1 MYKDVKKKLIALVLS
16 ICMVATV
23 IEVVPIVKADA
34 NTETVISGLQVTGSN
49 GDKNITLTYIG
60 NQFTYTG
67 EEIYPTIKSVMI
79 DGTSTDIKEYC
90 KFVTTDGKKPVT
102 VGTYSV
108 VLEAKTAADGV
119 PNNPYRFTNK
129 NLDKKYTY
137 DIVQATA
144 EKITVTRNNPSGI
157 LIVDG
162 ENVYPDLKT
171 VTVEWES
178 GTYTKDLN
186 RNAEVEEYTVTP
198 VTQANDNSKK
208 TGTSGTFTVTL
219 NDTKNFSNVVSA
231 TIMDC
236 IVAYDL
242 GNNYEYFVDFEEIG
256 KTSFEYTGTSIAPK
270 LYLYQKNS
278 STPVRIAEL
287 TSTDFDITLSG
298 EKVTNGNAVEAGQY
312 QITVKPKRNNRVSL
326 NGELFTGTCTKTFTI
341 AERNAN
347 NYLVV
352 QCKNPDDPDSWLTI
366 TGDGAT
372 DLVLD
377 YDDGKEVLPPDM
389 RLVKKDNPTE
399 SGKVGFITVEKPNV
413 SEAGLASLVIKPEAG
428 SNYSG
433 TITVPYFIRSALV
446 VDQVKFG
453 DYSIG
458 KVNLPYTGEPWIPN
472 RLVVKNKGT
481 NAIELT
487 ENDDYE
493 VRYNYQVNGQFIKA
507 NEITATQAQGSEY
520 KAKMAAHGTKQILIY
535 GKGNYATK
543 DGSPAGMLE
552 YTISPE
558 NMSSNTIELSAD
570 AFFYDGT
577 SKKPTVTLKN
587 SQGTVIP
594 EGEYTVTYDNDTVN
608 AGSHN
613 VIVTAASGSNYV
625 GQLSKTYAI
634 NPVSFDDA
642 VIKESS
648 FTYNGSPIIP
658 TIVIKDT
665 NHVQYGASYEYE
677 LVAGKDYNIVDT
689 NGNTVLPSNLP
700 ANAGSYEII
709 LKNNQN
715 NLSNVTNPST
725 GQTKILSYTIQPKDI
740 KTEGFR
746 LLEVNGMGEIEWNA
760 GEVKPGVEAT
770 SGLQLDVD
778 YEVHYTG
785 LYGQVT
791 PDHSSGPAVKIS
803 GIGNYAND
811 YLIYYKITPRAL
823 YRSEIVTTGSSVT
836 YNESTNTYDL
846 TLEILDKARGNY
858 ALSGTSDYSITKVEY
873 SSDNGLTWSSSGSTA
888 ITGLNNAGYYKITVT
903 GKNDYKETRTILLS
917 CGKNLAVGYS
927 VSIHNGPVEYRYDGN
942 DHTPAAIDVSLRD
955 PEGNIVSADCYTIE
969 YVRTDGVKNNSHK
982 TVGTIYAVAV
992 GNPAK
997 GYYGKTAISDD
1008 EDAFYKIL
1016 PTIWK
1021 SDNYQIII
1029 DTNGGIMYDPERDP
1043 NEIPDVTVRYQITPG
1058 VWITLEHN
1066 RDYTINWNEAGFD
1079 KTSLL
1084 SAGTKKVSVT
1094 GKGNHVGNKKDAT
1107 YSVAPVSLDD
1117 CTLQKVESSSYADGN
1132 PAFTLV
1138 YKEHTLEQTVNVSQV
1153 KDFTCV
1159 ISGSGLT
1166 WNESTKRYETTY
1178 ILTGK
1183 GNYCGSIE
1191 VQVEVARTNLTS
1203 AEFADSAQEALPG
1216 QFYVE
1221 WNEAELLIKD
1231 ANLQQ
1236 TQRRQIKPEHFTVMY
1251 KPLGGGTPF
1260 ALEKGVDYK
1269 ISTENPYGKNN
1280 APGYNNGANYVKIS
1294 GINGYMGERQLPCLL
1309 YMDIEKATFASG
1321 SAISDG
1327 GTIRSDE
1334 FVEAYNAG
1342 NLDSLVKL
1350 LYDSGSGAQE
1360 VTDDNYD
1367 VTLVETSAT
1376 GFGIKHL
1383 LIKGTKKDP
1392 YYFAGTKQIT
1402 IQTTGNLDDAEVV
1415 INNNKPVYFKG
1426 IPITQPAISVR
1437 IGTKTLTQGVD
1448 FRIKTMPGIYNDTI
1462 GEGSITIEGL
1472 GDYSGTEKTKAFDI
1486 ICSLS
1491 DVKIRMADEENI
1503 MQDWTTGTQF
1513 SYGYT
1518 DGTSDRPGVQP
1529 AVEVYLPNATGGKG
1543 AMLQLDGSYE
1553 VNYQNSDHAGVASIV
1568 ITPIAG
1574 QFLDGSRTI
1583 SYTIRQTDIMPITG
1597 GPISYSYNQR
1607 VTYTGNAVTS
1617 SVDGG
1622 LNLVIKDSN
1631 CMNQELVEGRDYE
1644 VVYQANNRTDVTSE
1658 SRVTV
1663 NAKNGNYKGT
1673 FTFTF
1678 EIVPKDISA
1687 GDIIVNNDPIKMT
1700 YTGEGIVP
1708 TLDLKQTVG
1717 RQMTLVE
1724 DRDFEIVE
1732 YYDEG
1737 GHNRIADKTNP
1748 PAAPGIYYVGI
1759 QGIKNYQS
1767 RRQIK
1772 YEIVAQSI
1780 EQVKVEFVSTPHC
1793 IVDPRTNTPL
1803 CTYDATAHEPA
1814 VKVSY
1819 EGQELSTQDY
1829 IVTYTNN
1836 VNAGQATVTISA
1848 NTSIERPKFS
1858 GSVDV
1863 NFEIKARSI
1872 TEDLIDYQGITD
1884 GQEFPFDGN
1893 PVEPTVSITDKG
1905 LTGKPALVFL
1915 QDYDITYEDDNDD
1928 FNEHKYAGEVT
1939 MKITGIGNY
1948 EGEKI
1953 FTFYI
1958 GEDISKAYALYN
1970 GSSSVS
1976 TLYNGL
1982 IQAPDPTKITVEK
1995 NGTSIAQGT
2004 YDIAYYKDTIS
2015 KETKVGLDQF
2025 IDAGTYYITV
2035 VGVPSKGTYAKTP
2048 SQNCTYNITPKTIAG
2063 CTVSGYAGMYYYT
2076 GSPIQPVGIT
2086 VTDTDLPQGNQAS
2099 DGKRS
2104 VELVQNRD
2112 FTISYQNNNSAGKA
2126 TIVATGIGNYTGTV
2140 YAYFTIENSTINN
2153 SEEGDS
2159 TSQGS
2164 ISKDGMTTLTPDNII
2179 LTYDDSSNNFMRYT
2193 GAEVLPTVSFVGG
2206 YNRSDFEITGVNN
2219 VNPGKAT
2226 LVIRGK
2232 GGNYSGAI
2240 YMYFNIKA
2248 NLSTHGQMSA
2258 VPDQAYTGAILT
2270 PHVTVGVGNNVL
2282 TLNQDYQLTYSNN
2295 QNVGK
2300 ATITAQG
2307 VGDYYYGSIST
2318 TFNISNGAGGMSVS
2332 GYASS
2337 YIYSGNAIEPDVTVT
2352 MNGVTL
2358 TKNRDYTVTY
2368 ANNVNVGTATMT
2380 VRGIGSY
2387 SGTQTINYTIEA
2399 KNIENC
2405 MSNAIANVKYTGNTY
2420 TPVVTLTDAT
2430 TGKVLVQGSDYMIT
2444 YSNNTNPGTAS
2455 ITITALSRN
2464 YVGTKV
2470 IPFKITSAA
2479 VTGLRTGTIKN
2490 NSIKLAWTSQSYADG
2505 YQICNAQNKVIAT
2518 TANTSYT
2525 VKNLKSC
2532 TTYKY
2537 KVRSYVN
2544 NADGST
2550 AYGDFSTA
2558 VSAKTLLNTP
2568 KLKAKSTKK
2577 GVVTLTWSKVSKATG
2592 YEIYYSTKR
2601 NGIYTKLKTV
2611 SSSSKRVYYDRGL
2624 ATGEKYYYTIRA
2636 YRKVNGVK
2644 TYSNYNTIKAVTVK

>member
-16 ICMVATV
+16 ICMVAAV
-23 IEVVPIVKADA
+23 IEVVPIVRAAAEQNSEQEYLIHGKRSGTAGNAAPQTFKVKLVSGTTSFIYDGSSHIPTLEYVKDA
-34 NTETVISGLQVTGSN
+34 NGNEIKGVTLNGAGVNAGEYGCTLSADGYNFYTDESNQIPFRIEKATITDLSVTYDATQTLKLQTADGVTPTVSSVKATIQNGIIDIPSTQYTIAKLTHTGLSQTTQLTVNNDAGNFTAN
-49 GDKNITLTYIG
+49 DKLTKNLTYNVGYDLGG
-60 NQFTYTG
+60 NNEYGIKFTDGGETDYTGNKITPHIIFYKKSEPQITFNVGNNFEVTYDGSTDLPVAAKTYEVKVKPNGGDSGFASANNCIFTGTYTG
-67 EEIYPTIKSVMI
+67 SYTVKKKSSSNLHVWVDGPENSRI
-79 DGTSTDIKEYC
+79 DLMDPNVYLYLDYNEGNMVI
-90 KFVTTDGKKPVT
+90 
-102 VGTYSV
+102 
-108 VLEAKTAADGV
+108 
-119 PNNPYRFTNK
+119 PNNIVVQDANGTV
-129 NLDKKYTY
+129 DC
-137 DIVQATA
+137 DISYIGADRA
-144 EKITVTRNNPSGI
+144 GAAKM
-157 LIVDG
+157 
-162 ENVYPDLKT
+162 Y
-171 VTVEWES
+171 
-178 GTYTKDLN
+178 
-186 RNAEVEEYTVTP
+186 VTP
-198 VTQANDNSKK
+198 
-208 TGTSGTFTVTL
+208 
-219 NDTKNFSNVVSA
+219 
-231 TIMDC
+231 
-236 IVAYDL
+236 
-242 GNNYEYFVDFEEIG
+242 
-256 KTSFEYTGTSIAPK
+256 
-270 LYLYQKNS
+270 
-278 STPVRIAEL
+278 
-287 TSTDFDITLSG
+287 
-298 EKVTNGNAVEAGQY
+298 
-312 QITVKPKRNNRVSL
+312 
-326 NGELFTGTCTKTFTI
+326 
-341 AERNAN
+341 
-347 NYLVV
+347 
-352 QCKNPDDPDSWLTI
+352 
-366 TGDGAT
+366 
-372 DLVLD
+372 
-377 YDDGKEVLPPDM
+377 KE
-389 RLVKKDNPTE
+389 NT
-399 SGKVGFITVEKPNV
+399 
-413 SEAGLASLVIKPEAG
+413 
-428 SNYSG
+428 NYSG
-433 TITVPYFIRSALV
+433 VIEIEYFIRSDLKIQTFQFDSYGEGVNKLV
-446 VDQVKFG
+446 
-453 DYSIG
+453 YSG
-458 KVNLPYTGEPWIPN
+458 AFPGLV
-472 RLVVKNKGT
+472 RLVVTNKTDNVLDAGAYYDYEYFYDYYRESTNSWAGERLNPAAAKNDPNMKVAGKKKIIVVGRNGYNGSIVEQPFEIAKVNT
-481 NAIELT
+481 NDYRSRFSIELT
-487 ENDDYE
+487 
-493 VRYNYQVNGQFIKA
+493 
-507 NEITATQAQGSEY
+507 
-520 KAKMAAHGTKQILIY
+520 
-535 GKGNYATK
+535 
-543 DGSPAGMLE
+543 SPNS
-552 YTISPE
+552 YYY
-558 NMSSNTIELSAD
+558 
-570 AFFYDGT
+570 YDGT
-577 SKKPTVTLKN
+577 EKRPSFKLKYTAGGSTETINAVHYTTTYVDNKNAGTATIKVTFKSSSN
-587 SQGTVIP
+587 Y
-594 EGEYTVTYDNDTVN
+594 EGEVTQTFQIKQLSMEDVQLVGDPYVYNRAPIEPTFQIVN
-608 AGSHN
+608 AQTGN
-613 VIVTAASGSNYV
+613 IYPLTKGVDYV
-625 GQLSKTYAI
+625 LINDEGTELTQL
-634 NPVSFDDA
+634 P
-642 VIKESS
+642 
-648 FTYNGSPIIP
+648 
-658 TIVIKDT
+658 
-665 NHVQYGASYEYE
+665 Q
-677 LVAGKDYNIVDT
+677 
-689 NGNTVLPSNLP
+689 
-700 ANAGSYEII
+700 NAGSYTIKI
-709 LKNNQN
+709 QNKNTINIAGDTI
-715 NLSNVTNPST
+715 SKP
-725 GQTKILSYTIQPKDI
+725 YTIQKADI
-740 KTEGFR
+740 NQVTGFT
-746 LLEVNGMGEIEWNA
+746 LYGVNNGEIEWN
-760 GEVKPGVEAT
+760 GGVMRPT
-770 SGLQLDVD
+770 LSGSLLEPDVD
-778 YEVHYTG
+778 YTYDYTDNAR
-785 LYGQVT
+785 VT
-791 PDHSSGPAVKIS
+791 PNGNSGAAVVITAVPT
-803 GIGNYAND
+803 GNYQGEKKL
-811 YLIYYKITPRAL
+811 YFKITPRVL
-823 YRSEIVTTGSSVT
+823 RNKQIVTTGSSVT
-836 YNESTNTYDL
+836 YD
-846 TLEILDKARGNY
+846 
-858 ALSGTSDYSITKVEY
+858 SGTGKYTINLELVDTARDGYVLTTNDYSVTQVEY
-873 SSDNGLTWSSSGSTA
+873 SLDNGLTWVTQGSTV
-888 ITGLNNAGYYKITVT
+888 INGLTKAGTYRITVE
-903 GKNDYKETRTILLS
+903 GKNSYKDTRTIVLS
-917 CGKNLAVGYS
+917 CGKNLAVGYR
-927 VSIHNGPVEYRYDGN
+927 VHLDNGPIEYTYDG
-942 DHTPAAIDVSLRD
+942 DPHSPSAIDVKLKDEDGRLVDS
-955 PEGNIVSADCYTIE
+955 DCYTIDF
-969 YVRTDGVKNNSHK
+969 VRKDNVENQIFA
-982 TVGTIYAVAV
+982 TVGNIYAVAI
-992 GNPAK
+992 GKPEK
-997 GYYGKTAISDD
+997 GYYGRTAISDA
-1008 EDAFYKIL
+1008 EDAYYKIT
-1016 PTIWK
+1016 PAQWKTGTYEITIE
-1021 SDNYQIII
+1021 S
-1029 DTNGGIMYDPERDP
+1029 TGGIQYDPEADISDIP
-1043 NEIPDVTVRYQITPG
+1043 NVTVRCQLKPG
-1058 VWITLEHN
+1058 EWTGPLRKNI
-1066 RDYTINWNEAGFD
+1066 DYTINWEEDGFD

-1084 SAGTKKVSVT
+1084 SAGTKTVVVT
-1094 GKGNHVGNKKDAT
+1094 GIGNYAGNSRRAT
-1107 YSVAPVSLDD
+1107 YKVDPVPLDASM
-1117 CTLQKVESSSYADGN
+1117 LQKVESSSYADGN
-1132 PAFTLV
+1132 PSFTLV

-1166 WNESTKRYETTY
+1166 WNGSTQRYETTY

-1334 FVEAYNAG
+1334 FVEAYNTG

-1383 LIKGTKKDP
+1383 LIKGTKKEP

-1402 IQTTGNLDDAEVV
+1402 VQTTGNLENATVL
-1415 INNNKPVYFKG
+1415 INNGKDVLFKG
-1426 IPITQPAISVR
+1426 IPVTQPAISVK
-1437 IGTKTLTQGVD
+1437 IGNKTLTNGTD
-1448 FRIKTMPGIYNDTI
+1448 FEIKEFTGNDTI
-1462 GEGSITIEGL
+1462 GQATVTLIGL
-1472 GDYSGTEKTKAFDI
+1472 GDYRGTEITKEFNI
-1486 ICSLS
+1486 VCSLS
-1491 DVKIRMADEENI
+1491 DVKIRVADEEDI
-1503 MQDWTTGTQF
+1503 MRDYSMGTQF
-1513 SYGYT
+1513 SYAYT
-1518 DGTSDRPGVQP
+1518 DGTADRPGVQP
-1529 AVEVYLPNATGGKG
+1529 EVEVYLPNATGGMG
-1543 AMLQLDGSYE
+1543 AMLQLDTSYE

-1568 ITPIAG
+1568 ITPIAD
-1574 QFLDGSRTI
+1574 QFLTGSRTI
-1583 SYTIRQTDIMPITG
+1583 SYTIRQTNIAPTTAG
-1597 GPISYSYNQR
+1597 SISYSFNQR
-1607 VTYTGNAVTS
+1607 VTYTGNAITS
-1617 SVDGG
+1617 SADGG
-1622 LNLVIKDSN
+1622 LDLVIKDSN
-1631 CMNQELVEGRDYE
+1631 CNEQTLVEGRDYD
-1644 VVYQANNRTDVTSE
+1644 VIYQANNRTDVTSE
-1658 SRVTV
+1658 SRVTI
-1663 NAKNGNYKGT
+1663 NAKNGNYTGT
-1673 FTFTF
+1673 YTFSF
-1678 EIVPKDISA
+1678 EIIPKSINA
-1687 GDIIVNNDPIKMT
+1687 GDITVANSPIRMT
-1700 YTGEGIVP
+1700 YTGDKIVP
-1708 TLDLKQTVG
+1708 IIDLQQTAGKLTGLFVD
-1717 RQMTLVE
+1717 Q
-1724 DRDFEIVE
+1724 DYEIYG
-1732 YYDEG
+1732 YYDAG
-1737 GHNRIADKTNP
+1737 GHNQIGD
-1748 PAAPGIYYVGI
+1748 AAHAPSQPGSYFVGI
-1759 QGIKNYQS
+1759 KGINNYNS
-1767 RRQIK
+1767 TRLIP
-1772 YEIVAQSI
+1772 YEIVAKDI
-1780 EQVKVEFVSTPHC
+1780 KNVEVTFVSTEHC
-1793 IVDPRTNTPL
+1793 VVDPRTNTPL

-1814 VKVSY
+1814 VKVSF

-1848 NTSIERPKFS
+1848 NTSIERPKFT

-1863 NFEIKARSI
+1863 NFDIKARSI

-1893 PVEPTVSITDKG
+1893 PVEPAVSITDKG

-1958 GEDISKAYALYN
+1958 GEDISQAYALYN

-1995 NGTSIAQGT
+1995 NGTSIEQGT

-2076 GSPIQPVGIT
+2076 GLPIQPVGIT

-2153 SEEGDS
+2153 SGEGDS

-2405 MSNAIANVKYTGNTY
+2405 VSNAIANVKYTGNTY
-2420 TPVVTLTDAT
+2420 TPVVALTDAT

-2455 ITITALSRN
+2455 ITITALSKN

-2544 NADGST
+2544 NADGSM

>member
-16 ICMVATV
+16 ICMVAAV

-198 VTQANDNSKK
+198 VTQVGDSSKK

-740 KTEGFR
+740 NTEGFR
-746 LLEVNGMGEIEWNA
+746 LVGVNGDGEIEWN
-760 GEVKPGVEAT
+760 GENVKPDVEAT
-770 SGLQLDVD
+770 SGLIEKVD
-778 YEVHYTG
+778 YDIEYTG
-785 LYGQVT
+785 DFNKVT
-791 PDHSSGPAVKIS
+791 PMGNSGPAVKII
-803 GIGNYAND
+803 GKGNYKND
-811 YLIYYKITPRAL
+811 RFIYYKITPRSLAQQTITVDESDASWNASSYDINL
-823 YRSEIVTTGSSVT
+823 KINDNVRNGGYYLQTTD
-836 YNESTNTYDL
+836 YDV
-846 TLEILDKARGNY
+846 E
-858 ALSGTSDYSITKVEY
+858 KVEY
-873 SSDNGLTWSSSGSTA
+873 SLDGTNWSVNGNTNISGLASAGKYRITVRGKGDYKGTREIIVACGVDISNLYKVEVNGLFA
-888 ITGLNNAGYYKITVT
+888 E
-903 GKNDYKETRTILLS
+903 NDYKTSFEYNGETQ
-917 CGKNLAVGYS
+917 
-927 VSIHNGPVEYRYDGN
+927 
-942 DHTPAAIDVSLRD
+942 TPASIKLRNKEDASDVLD
-955 PEGNIVSADCYTIE
+955 PSNYTIS
-969 YVRTDGVKNNSHK
+969 YVRDDGEPMSE
-982 TVGTIYAVAV
+982 VGTIYVVAI
-992 GNPAK
+992 GNPLK
-997 GYYGKTAISDD
+997 GYCGKTVISN
-1008 EDAFYKIL
+1008 EKRAYYKIV
-1016 PTIWK
+1016 PASWGDNIRVTI
-1021 SDNYQIII
+1021 Q
-1029 DTNGGIMYDPERDP
+1029 THGGIQYDPISNIRS
-1043 NEIPDVTVRYQITPG
+1043 IPDVKVEYKLKG
-1058 VWITLEHN
+1058 VWKTLSNEA
-1066 RDYTINWNEAGFD
+1066 DYTLNLDSMSDSQKEAY
-1079 KTSLL
+1079 LQ
-1084 SAGTKKVSVT
+1084 AGEHIIEVT
-1094 GKGNHVGNKKDAT
+1094 GRGNYEDQYNYVKET
-1107 YSVAPVSLDD
+1107 YTVSPISLNDPNI
-1117 CTLQKVESSSYADGN
+1117 TIKPISNNYADGK
-1132 PAFTLV
+1132 PTFEVKYKKTILRETDKTL
-1138 YKEHTLEQTVNVSQV
+1138 YPV
-1153 KDFTCV
+1153 KYDYTCNQ
-1159 ISGSGLT
+1159 SGSAVVFNPGT
-1166 WNESTKRYETTY
+1166 SKYEMTY
-1178 ILTGK
+1178 VLIGD
-1183 GNYCGSIE
+1183 GNYCDKREI
-1191 VQVEVARTNLTS
+1191 QVEVEITDLAS
-1203 AEFADSAQEALPG
+1203 ASFADEGQEPQEG
-1216 QFYVE
+1216 QFYIQWVDE
-1221 WNEAELLIKD
+1221 ERLIK
-1231 ANLQQ
+1231 NGEKKEPKEFK
-1236 TQRRQIKPEHFTVMY
+1236 IYY
-1251 KPLGGGTPF
+1251 KPIGGGSPYALKLDRDYEIVRYGNNNTP
-1260 ALEKGVDYK
+1260 GR
-1269 ISTENPYGKNN
+1269 ENNFVTIRGL
-1280 APGYNNGANYVKIS
+1280 
-1294 GINGYMGERQLPCLL
+1294 NGYASGERDIPCTLFL
-1309 YMDIEKATFASG
+1309 DIREAKFAEGSDITSGGAIDLDKFMKAYP
-1321 SAISDG
+1321 D
-1327 GTIRSDE
+1327 
-1334 FVEAYNAG
+1334 

-1350 LYDSGSGAQE
+1350 YYNLGGTDIE
-1360 VTDDNYD
+1360 VTADHFD
-1367 VTLVETSAT
+1367 VSLNQSDPN
-1376 GFGIKHL
+1376 GFGVKNLWIT
-1383 LIKGTKKDP
+1383 GTKSAP
-1392 YYFAGTKQIT
+1392 YYFAGIKNVAIE
-1402 IQTTGNLDDAEVV
+1402 TTGNLENATVTVPD
-1415 INNNKPVYFKG
+1415 VYFKG
-1426 IPITQPAISVR
+1426 TPITASALALSVR
-1437 IGTKTLTQGVD
+1437 VGNNPPLTRDVD
-1448 FRIKTMPGIYNDTI
+1448 YKVTDIVHNTTI
-1462 GEGSITIEGL
+1462 GEATVTIVGL
-1472 GDYSGTEKTKAFDI
+1472 GQYRGTSKTQTFNI
-1486 ICSLS
+1486 LCSL
-1491 DVKIRMADEENI
+1491 DDVIVKIADQNN
-1503 MQDWTTGTQF
+1503 DWQLWEPGTQL
-1513 SYGYT
+1513 SYNYT
-1518 DGTSDRPGVQP
+1518 DGTQDRQGVQP
-1529 AVEVYLPNATGGKG
+1529 RVQVYLPNESGDPGVMLDEKIAYTASYLNCKDAGNAT
-1543 AMLQLDGSYE
+1543 
-1553 VNYQNSDHAGVASIV
+1553 IV
-1568 ITPIAG
+1568 LSPNEN
-1574 QFLDGSRTI
+1574 QFLTGTKQI
-1583 SYTIRQTDIMPITG
+1583 SYKIKQTSIEPTTG
-1597 GPISYSYNQR
+1597 SSISFSYNQR
-1607 VTYTGNAVTS
+1607 VTYTGNPITSKDGLDLVVT
-1617 SVDGG
+1617 
-1622 LNLVIKDSN
+1622 DSN
-1631 CMNQELVEGRDYE
+1631 CTEQTLVEGRDYN
-1644 VVYQANNRTDVTSE
+1644 VIYQDNNHTDVTSE
-1658 SRVTV
+1658 SRVTI
-1663 NAKNGNYKGT
+1663 NAKNGNYTGT
-1673 FTFTF
+1673 YTFSF
-1678 EIVPKDISA
+1678 EIIPKSINA
-1687 GDIIVNNDPIKMT
+1687 GDITVANSPIRMT
-1700 YTGEGIVP
+1700 YTGDKIVP
-1708 TLDLKQTVG
+1708 IIDLQQTAGKLTGLFVD
-1717 RQMTLVE
+1717 Q
-1724 DRDFEIVE
+1724 DYEIYG
-1732 YYDEG
+1732 YYDAG
-1737 GHNRIADKTNP
+1737 GHNQIGD
-1748 PAAPGIYYVGI
+1748 AAHAPSQPGSYYVGI
-1759 QGIKNYQS
+1759 KGINNYNS
-1767 RRQIK
+1767 TRLIP
-1772 YEIVAQSI
+1772 YEIVAKDI
-1780 EQVKVEFVSTPHC
+1780 KDVEVTFVSTEHC
-1793 IVDPRTNTPL
+1793 VVDPRTNTPL

-1814 VKVSY
+1814 VKVSF

-1848 NTSIERPKFS
+1848 NTSIERPKFT

-1863 NFEIKARSI
+1863 NFDIKARSI

-1905 LTGKPALVFL
+1905 LTGKPVLVFL

-1958 GEDISKAYALYN
+1958 GEDISQAYALYN

-1995 NGTSIAQGT
+1995 NGTSIEQGT

-2076 GSPIQPVGIT
+2076 GLPIQPVGIT

-2153 SEEGDS
+2153 SGEGDS

-2405 MSNAIANVKYTGNTY
+2405 VSNAIANVKYTGNTY
-2420 TPVVTLTDAT
+2420 TPVVALTDAT

-2455 ITITALSRN
+2455 ITITALSKN

-2544 NADGST
+2544 NADGSM

>member
-23 IEVVPIVKADA
+23 IEVVPIVRAA
-34 NTETVISGLQVTGSN
+34 AQNSN
-49 GDKNITLTYIG
+49 GEYEISCKRSGFDRKLLVKVSNTSFIYDGQSHVPTLDYVKIKN
-60 NQFTYTG
+60 
-67 EEIYPTIKSVMI
+67 S
-79 DGTSTDIKEYC
+79 DGTTSSLPEGITPIL
-90 KFVTTDGKKPVT
+90 TG
-102 VGTYSV
+102 
-108 VLEAKTAADGV
+108 AQTAAGNHV
-119 PNNPYRFTNK
+119 CTLSIPN
-129 NLDKKYTY
+129 
-137 DIVQATA
+137 
-144 EKITVTRNNPSGI
+144 S
-157 LIVDG
+157 
-162 ENVYPDLKT
+162 
-171 VTVEWES
+171 
-178 GTYTKDLN
+178 
-186 RNAEVEEYTVTP
+186 EYTVTQTADNEIP
-198 VTQANDNSKK
+198 FTITQAKIKSLKVTYNEGDTLKLK
-208 TGTSGTFTVTL
+208 TADGVKPTVTEVEAAIEATEKITIKL
-219 NDTKNFSNVVSA
+219 KPEQYDVTAITTVGEGLTSTLTVKNEDKNFTDGSVLSK
-231 TIMDC
+231 TLTCD
-236 IVAYDL
+236 VAYDL
-242 GNNYEYFVDFEEIG
+242 AGNHMYRVEFSDGG
-256 KTSFEYTGTSIAPK
+256 KTAYTGNEVTPPIRIAKISDPQYTFSLTNDFSLTYDGSTTKPK
-270 LYLYQKNS
+270 AAKKYTVELTPRSGENGYSTIGGEPFTGIYTGIYEVQKLDAANLFVYVDNPTGTGRLELNKNGDYLY
-278 STPVRIAEL
+278 
-287 TSTDFDITLSG
+287 
-298 EKVTNGNAVEAGQY
+298 
-312 QITVKPKRNNRVSL
+312 
-326 NGELFTGTCTKTFTI
+326 
-341 AERNAN
+341 
-347 NYLVV
+347 
-352 QCKNPDDPDSWLTI
+352 
-366 TGDGAT
+366 
-372 DLVLD
+372 LD
-377 YDDGKEVLPPDM
+377 YDEGNDVTPKNVEIQDANGTVECDIKYLNANKAGTATMVITPKETTNYAGTLEIHYFIRSDLKIQSFQFKGYGAGVNKLVYSGTFPGLVNIQVTNKSDSLLEMGSELDYEVYFDYYDTGANAWANADLTPAAAATNENMKAAGKKKIIVKGRNGYYGSNIEQPFEIAKVDTENYGSRFSIEFTSPANYYNYDGTAKEPTFNLKYTVDTSSETVDPIYYTKEYSNNVNAGQATLK
-389 RLVKKDNPTE
+389 VTFKDN
-399 SGKVGFITVEKPNV
+399 
-413 SEAGLASLVIKPEAG
+413 

-433 TITVPYFIRSALV
+433 T
-446 VDQVKFG
+446 
-453 DYSIG
+453 
-458 KVNLPYTGEPWIPN
+458 
-472 RLVVKNKGT
+472 
-481 NAIELT
+481 LT
-487 ENDDYE
+487 QTFQIKKLSLND
-493 VRYNYQVNGQFIKA
+493 V
-507 NEITATQAQGSEY
+507 
-520 KAKMAAHGTKQILIY
+520 
-535 GKGNYATK
+535 
-543 DGSPAGMLE
+543 
-552 YTISPE
+552 
-558 NMSSNTIELSAD
+558 
-570 AFFYDGT
+570 
-577 SKKPTVTLKN
+577 
-587 SQGTVIP
+587 
-594 EGEYTVTYDNDTVN
+594 
-608 AGSHN
+608 
-613 VIVTAASGSNYV
+613 VIVGA
-625 GQLSKTYAI
+625 
-634 NPVSFDDA
+634 P
-642 VIKESS
+642 
-648 FTYNGSPIIP
+648 FTYNRTPIEP
-658 TIVIKDT
+658 
-665 NHVQYGASYEYE
+665 E
-677 LVAGKDYNIVDT
+677 LRIQNGTSGVDYAMVKGRDY
-689 NGNTVLPSNLP
+689 VLIDDDGTEITGDP
-700 ANAGSYEII
+700 ATNAG
-709 LKNNQN
+709 
-715 NLSNVTNPST
+715 T
-725 GQTKILSYTIQPKDI
+725 YTIKI
-740 KTEGFR
+740 KNSNTTNIDGEVITRTYTINKANINDVTGFT
-746 LLEVNGMGEIEWNA
+746 LKGVNNGEIEWNGGTMEPELSGSLLVA
-760 GEVKPGVEAT
+760 GEDYTYVYTDNSIVTPIGNSGAAVVITAT
-770 SGLQLDVD
+770 PSGN
-778 YEVHYTG
+778 YTG
-785 LYGQVT
+785 EKKLYF
-791 PDHSSGPAVKIS
+791 
-803 GIGNYAND
+803 
-811 YLIYYKITPRAL
+811 KITS
-823 YRSEIVTTGSSVT
+823 RSLRQSDIVTTGSSVT
-836 YNESTNTYDL
+836 FNTSTNKFD
-846 TLEILDKARGNY
+846 INLDIEDEARGSY
-858 ALSGTSDYSITKVEY
+858 ALRDSADYDVSQVAYSVDGSIWVTQATPDIINLEK
-873 SSDNGLTWSSSGSTA
+873 
-888 ITGLNNAGYYKITVT
+888 AGYYKVTIT
-903 GKNDYKETRTILLS
+903 GKKDYKDTRTILLS
-917 CGKNLAVGYS
+917 CGINLAEGYS
-927 VSIHNGPVEYRYDGN
+927 VHLDTRAQKYTYDG
-942 DHTPAAIDVSLRD
+942 DPHTPAAIYVSVVD
-955 PEGNIVSADCYTIE
+955 ENNSVVPSDCYTIS
-969 YVRTDGVKNNSHK
+969 YARTDGVRNDPYA
-982 TVGTIYAVAV
+982 TVGNIYVIAT
-992 GNPAK
+992 GNPEM
-997 GYYGKTAISDD
+997 GYYGKTVISEE
-1008 EDAFYKIL
+1008 EDAYYRIL
-1016 PTIWK
+1016 PAQWK
-1021 SDNYQIII
+1021 SGTYEITV
-1029 DTNGGIMYDPERDP
+1029 DTEGGITYDPERNTNDIP
-1043 NEIPDVTVRYQITPG
+1043 EVIVKYEIKRDI
-1058 VWITLEHN
+1058 WKTLEKGV
-1066 RDYTINWNEAGFD
+1066 DYKLNWDDSNFD
-1079 KTSLL
+1079 KNTLL
-1084 SAGTKKVSVT
+1084 TAGDKSVWVT
-1094 GKGNHVGNKKDAT
+1094 GIGNYGDAGNYKRGT
-1107 YSVAPVSLDD
+1107 YTVAPVKLHESMVK
-1117 CTLQKVESSSYADGN
+1117 KVESSTYADGN
-1132 PAFTLV
+1132 PKFTLV
-1138 YKEHTLEQTVNVSQV
+1138 YHDYTLEQTVSSSQI

-1159 ISGSGLT
+1159 VSGSGLT
-1166 WNESTKRYETTY
+1166 YNPVSGKYETVY

-1183 GNYCGSIE
+1183 GNYTGQITVPIE
-1191 VQVEVARTNLTS
+1191 VTKTNLST
-1203 AEFADSAQEALPG
+1203 ADFADSASDALEG
-1216 QFYVE
+1216 QFYVI

-1231 ANLQQ
+1231 ANLPQ
-1236 TQRRQIKPEHFTVMY
+1236 TSREQKRPENFTVMY
-1251 KPLGGGTPF
+1251 KPIGGGTPF
-1260 ALEKGVDYK
+1260 ALEKGKDYK
-1269 ISTENPYGKNN
+1269 ILQDKYGSNN
-1280 APGYNNGANYVKIS
+1280 VPGQNTGGNYVTIK
-1294 GINGYMGERQLPCLL
+1294 GLGGYDGERQLPCLL
-1309 YMDIEKATFASG
+1309 YMDIDKAEFAEGSTITSG
-1321 SAISDG
+1321 GAVDS
-1327 GTIRSDE
+1327 TV
-1334 FVEAYNAG
+1334 FVEAYN
-1342 NLDSLVKL
+1342 NNDLDSLVKL
-1350 LYDSGSGAQE
+1350 LYDSGSGAKE
-1360 VTDDNYD
+1360 VDASHYD
-1367 VTLVETSAT
+1367 VTLVENSAT
-1376 GFGIKHL
+1376 GFGYKHL
-1383 LIKGTKKDP
+1383 LIKGTKQDP
-1392 YYFAGTKQIT
+1392 YYFAGTKQIV
-1402 IQTTGNLDDAEVV
+1402 IQTTGNLENATVL
-1415 INNNKPVYFKG
+1415 INNGKDVLFKG
-1426 IPITQPAISVR
+1426 IPVTQPAISVK
-1437 IGTKTLTQGVD
+1437 IGNKTLTNGTD
-1448 FRIKTMPGIYNDTI
+1448 FEIKEFTGNDTI
-1462 GEGSITIEGL
+1462 GQATVTLIGL
-1472 GDYSGTEKTKAFDI
+1472 GDYRGTEITKEFNI
-1486 ICSLS
+1486 VCSLS
-1491 DVKIRMADEENI
+1491 DVKIRVADEEDI
-1503 MQDWTTGTQF
+1503 MRDYSMGTQF
-1513 SYGYT
+1513 SYAYT
-1518 DGTSDRPGVQP
+1518 DGTADRPGVQP
-1529 AVEVYLPNATGGKG
+1529 EVEVYLPNATGGMG
-1543 AMLQLDGSYE
+1543 AMLQLDTSYE

-1568 ITPIAG
+1568 ITPIAD
-1574 QFLDGSRTI
+1574 QFLTGSRTI
-1583 SYTIRQTDIMPITG
+1583 SYTIRQTNIAPTTAG
-1597 GPISYSYNQR
+1597 SISYSFNQR
-1607 VTYTGNAVTS
+1607 VTYTGNAITS
-1617 SVDGG
+1617 SADGG
-1622 LNLVIKDSN
+1622 LDLVIKDSN
-1631 CMNQELVEGRDYE
+1631 CNVQTLVEGRDYD
-1644 VVYQANNRTDVTSE
+1644 VIYQANNRTDVTSE
-1658 SRVTV
+1658 SRVTI
-1663 NAKNGNYKGT
+1663 NAKNGNYTGT
-1673 FTFTF
+1673 YTFSF
-1678 EIVPKDISA
+1678 EIIPKSINA
-1687 GDIIVNNDPIKMT
+1687 GDITVANSPIRMT
-1700 YTGEGIVP
+1700 YTGDKIVP
-1708 TLDLKQTVG
+1708 IIDLQQTAGKLTGLFVD
-1717 RQMTLVE
+1717 Q
-1724 DRDFEIVE
+1724 DYEIYG
-1732 YYDEG
+1732 YYDAG
-1737 GHNRIADKTNP
+1737 GHNQIGD
-1748 PAAPGIYYVGI
+1748 AAHAPSQPGSYFVGI
-1759 QGIKNYQS
+1759 KGINNYNS
-1767 RRQIK
+1767 TRLIP
-1772 YEIVAQSI
+1772 YEIVAKDI
-1780 EQVKVEFVSTPHC
+1780 KDVEVTFVSTEHC
-1793 IVDPRTNTPL
+1793 VVDPRTNTPL

-1814 VKVSY
+1814 VKVSF

-1863 NFEIKARSI
+1863 NFDIKARSI

-1893 PVEPTVSITDKG
+1893 PVEPAVSITDKG

-1958 GEDISKAYALYN
+1958 GEDISQAYALYN

-1995 NGTSIAQGT
+1995 NGTSIEQGT

-2015 KETKVGLDQF
+2015 KETKVGLEQF

-2076 GSPIQPVGIT
+2076 GLPIQPVGIT

-2368 ANNVNVGTATMT
+2368 ANNVNVGTATMA

-2544 NADGST
+2544 NPDGST

-2568 KLKAKSTKK
+2568 TLKAKSTKK
-2577 GVVTLTWSKVSKATG
+2577 GVVKLTWSKVSKATG